1 LITIFGLL
9 FGLTI
14 FFISNHSISNIQFSL
29 AFAHTN
35 EDTIYDSSMIN
46 VDSLDVKN
54 EALSSWNDGIMKNRI
69 IDFVKNVTDGNSDYY
84 IPSNDRIAVFDNDG
98 TLWSEKPF
106 YFQGFF
112 SFDRFKEL
120 VVSNPNIR
128 QDPKIK
134 DILDKNFTNFNELT
148 EKDVMDIL
156 LITHSN
162 ISQTEFNK
170 MVVEWSKTAKH
181 PETKQ
186 LFVNMVYQPMIELL
200 NFLKDNQFKIFIVS
214 GGGVDFIREALSSV
228 YGIPPEQIIGS
239 SIKYEYIDRINANE
253 STNIKY
259 NDTSFILRESMIN
272 SINNDYE
279 KPANIQ
285 LHIGKVPVIAVGNS
299 DGDLQM
305 LEYVYENNEIG
316 QSLPILIHH
325 DDEKREYSYDKGA
338 ENILKD
344 AKENNWLIISMKKDF
359 KRIYP

>member
-1 LITIFGLL
+1 
-9 FGLTI
+9 
-14 FFISNHSISNIQFSL
+14 
-29 AFAHTN
+29 
-35 EDTIYDSSMIN
+35 
-46 VDSLDVKN
+46 
-54 EALSSWNDGIMKNRI
+54 
-69 IDFVKNVTDGNSDYY
+69 
-84 IPSNDRIAVFDNDG
+84 
-98 TLWSEKPF
+98 
-106 YFQGFF
+106 
-112 SFDRFKEL
+112 
-120 VVSNPNIR
+120 
-128 QDPKIK
+128 
-134 DILDKNFTNFNELT
+134 
-148 EKDVMDIL
+148 MDIL

-170 MVVEWSKTAKH
+170 MVIDWSKTAKH

-186 LFVNMVYQPMIELL
+186 LFVNMVYQPMIELI
-200 NFLKDNQFKIFIVS
+200 NFLKNNQFKIFIVS

-344 AKENNWLIISMKKDF
+344 AKENNWLIISMKNDLK
-359 KRIYP
+359 IYP